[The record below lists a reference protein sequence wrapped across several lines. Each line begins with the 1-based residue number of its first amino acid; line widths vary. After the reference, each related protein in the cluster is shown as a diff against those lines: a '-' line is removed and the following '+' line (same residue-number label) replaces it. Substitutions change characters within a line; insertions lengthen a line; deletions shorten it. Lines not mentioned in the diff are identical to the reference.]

1 MNSMRRLTG
10 TAAVVV
16 ATGLALS
23 AIVLVAALITDAV
36 RSGSEGGDFQ
46 DRMSRIFG
54 TDGADDTYE
63 AAMSDEEEW
72 DSEAWH
78 EEIER
83 LQDGAYT
90 IPGVFIY
97 PDDDGLEMGCI
108 IDTDAVVVESDLTRD
123 PVLVPGNGERV
134 IRISCPESVFFPG
147 DSDDDGN
154 KEWFLE
160 DPADYDS
167 DNELRPFDDDSGRL
181 PGLTEELLEILLD
194 RFADGDEDAFE
205 FADEDDAWS
214 EWDEEESYSGSEF
227 EQWSEG
233 PFTFEYGGP
242 DGGEAFT
249 FRFYDSDGNES
260 GGEPERFFFD
270 EPWPGGLFTFSFRIP
285 DDDNEYSFEMFDERW
300 GKPDSWADDRFGFEE
315 EWSKRPFS
323 FRGWRDG
330 GDDDGERG
338 FPFGM
343 FRDEWYSEEENGDYD
358 YDESFGE
365 FSEEFDD
372 FFTEGDEYSFG
383 EELSPEQEELMRQM
397 MQSMMEMFGLEDLFP
412 TDRFDFDDG
421 DSDSDDYNGDGDDE
435 DDGAYSF
442 HDSDSTTL
450 PVRY

>member
-78 EEIER
+78 EEIETLR
-83 LQDGAYT
+83 GDSM
-90 IPGVFIY
+90 IPVYGIG
-97 PDDDGLEMGCI
+97 DDWDC
-108 IDTDAVVVESDLTRD
+108 AVDLESDLEEIEAQAEKGS
-123 PVLVPGNGERV
+123 VV
-134 IRISCPESVFFPG
+134 IRCENATIYMNDPG
-147 DSDDDGN
+147 SGDDWDHVYI
-154 KEWFLE
+154 E
-160 DPADYDS
+160 
-167 DNELRPFDDDSGRL
+167 FDDDVDFNEEVSPSSEEDDPSGRI

-214 EWDEEESYSGSEF
+214 EWDEEESYGGRQF

-270 EPWPGGLFTFSFRIP
+270 EPWSGGPFTFSFRIP
-285 DDDNEYSFEMFDERW
+285 DDDHEYTFEMFDDRW

-323 FRGWRDG
+323 FRGWGEG
-330 GDDDGERG
+330 GDDDGERE

-372 FFTEGDEYSFG
+372 LFTEGGEFSFG

-421 DSDSDDYNGDGDDE
+421 DSDADDYHGDGDD
-435 DDGAYSF
+435 DDEGAYSF
-442 HDSDSTTL
+442 HGSDSTTL

>member
-63 AAMSDEEEW
+63 AAMSDEEEEW

-78 EEIER
+78 EEIETLR
-83 LQDGAYT
+83 GDST
-90 IPGVFIY
+90 IPVYGIG
-97 PDDDGLEMGCI
+97 DDWDC
-108 IDTDAVVVESDLTRD
+108 AVDLESDLEEIEAQAEKGS
-123 PVLVPGNGERV
+123 VV
-134 IRISCPESVFFPG
+134 IRCENATIYMNDPG
-147 DSDDDGN
+147 SGDDWDHVYI
-154 KEWFLE
+154 E
-160 DPADYDS
+160 
-167 DNELRPFDDDSGRL
+167 FDDDVDFNEEVSPSSEEDDPSGRI

-205 FADEDDAWS
+205 FADEEDAWS
-214 EWDEEESYSGSEF
+214 DWDEEESYSGRGF
-227 EQWSEG
+227 ERWSEG

-270 EPWPGGLFTFSFRIP
+270 EPWSGGPFTFSFRIP
-285 DDDNEYSFEMFDERW
+285 DDDHEYTFEMFDDRW

-323 FRGWRDG
+323 FRGWSDG
-330 GDDDGERG
+330 GDDDGERE

-365 FSEEFDD
+365 FSEELDD
-372 FFTEGDEYSFG
+372 LFTESGEFSFG

-412 TDRFDFDDG
+412 ADRFDFDDG
-421 DSDSDDYNGDGDDE
+421 DSDADDYHGDGDDD
-435 DDGAYSF
+435 DDGAFSF
-442 HDSDSTTL
+442 FGSDSTTL

>member
-10 TAAVVV
+10 IAAVVV

-54 TDGADDTYE
+54 TDGVDDTYK
-63 AAMSDEEEW
+63 AAMSEDEEEW

-78 EEIER
+78 EEIESLR
-83 LQDGAYT
+83 GDPSISVVQDGERMECAIHFDPDFEELD
-90 IPGVFIY
+90 IPVSKG
-97 PDDDGLEMGCI
+97 
-108 IDTDAVVVESDLTRD
+108 AVVVLCEDTKIYVDGLIDDADLLRFSGDWELEIQDDWESDYE
-123 PVLVPGNGERV
+123 VN
-134 IRISCPESVFFPG
+134 
-147 DSDDDGN
+147 
-154 KEWFLE
+154 
-160 DPADYDS
+160 PADEVD
-167 DNELRPFDDDSGRL
+167 PSGRL

-270 EPWPGGLFTFSFRIP
+270 EPWPGGPFTFSFRIP
-285 DDDNEYSFEMFDERW
+285 DDDHEYTFEMFDERW

-330 GDDDGERG
+330 GEDGEERT

-372 FFTEGDEYSFG
+372 FFTEGGEFSFG

-412 TDRFDFDDG
+412 ADRFDFDDG
-421 DSDSDDYNGDGDDE
+421 DSDSDDYHGDGDDE
-435 DDGAYSF
+435 DDGAFSF
-442 HDSDSTTL
+442 FDSDSTTL